1 MAGREPY
8 VECQI
13 YPAGLCATR
22 IPEYNFILMD
32 ILTQL
37 KDQRDRI
44 DAAIRALGED
54 GAGNGR
60 KKAVHSGPTNGRR
73 KKRKLSAAAR
83 RKISLAAKA
92 RWAKA
97 KKAGKNRL

>member
-1 MAGREPY
+1 MSD
-8 VECQI
+8 I
-13 YPAGLCATR
+13 YRLYTGALCARR

-54 GAGNGR
+54 GAGDGR
-60 KKAVHSGPTNGRR
+60 KRAVHSGPTNGRR

-83 RKISLAAKA
+83 RKISIAAKA